1 MEFKDK
7 VRNRRLELG
16 LTLEDVAKAVG
27 VSAPT
32 IQRYESG
39 EIKNIRKDKI
49 KALSDALRV
58 TPSFLMDW
66 EETAEA
72 KQSFDY
78 FLEMQLRL
86 LGYEIVFDEED
97 GYVVLVG
104 KEGTFE
110 ISETDV
116 EDLSNNLKSFLN
128 FKIYDLM
135 QNSRKIDR

>member
-49 KALSDALRV
+49 KALSDTLRV

-66 EETAEA
+66 EETVEA

-86 LGYEIVFDEED
+86 LGYEIVYDEEN

-110 ISETDV
+110 ISKSDV

-135 QNSRKIDR
+135 QNSRKISK

>member
-86 LGYEIVFDEED
+86 LGYEIVYDEEN
-97 GYVVLVG
+97 GCVVLVG

-110 ISETDV
+110 ISESDV

-135 QNSRKIDR
+135 QNSRKIDK

>member
-86 LGYEIVFDEED
+86 LGYEIVYDEEN

-110 ISETDV
+110 ISESDV

-135 QNSRKIDR
+135 QNSRKIDK